1 MRADPESILAKP
13 SVEVPFGYYWQLVH
27 IKSGEVVGDG
37 FARGPLPS
45 LQDRPCYAYQ
55 TTELFEK
62 PVKGTALTTLTAN
75 ISVTSLLQGSGARL
89 ARQASLI
96 PLIERIDRVLNE
108 DGDEPVTRWIPAAQ
122 LFEGLD
128 TTMARMM
135 LDVLPV
141 GFVEFAPAQDPTSTV
156 WNWPSTA
163 GAPAPASTL
172 VVRFVV
178 AELHACLERQ

>member
-1 MRADPESILAKP
+1 MRADPVSILAKP
-13 SVEVPFGYYWQLVH
+13 SADVPFGFYWQLVH

-55 TTELFEK
+55 TTALFEK
-62 PVKGTALTTLTAN
+62 PVEGTTLTTLTAN

-89 ARQASLI
+89 ARCAALR
-96 PLIERIDRVLNE
+96 PLIESIDQMLNK
-108 DGDEPVTRWIPAAQ
+108 DGDEPVTRWVAADK

-128 TTMARMM
+128 MTLARMM

-141 GFVEFAPAQDPTSTV
+141 GFVEFAPAQDMTSTA
-156 WNWPSTA
+156 WNWPSVGGVPT
-163 GAPAPASTL
+163 PASKL
-172 VVRFVV
+172 VVRFVI
-178 AELHACLERQ
+178 AELHACLDR